1 MTREE
6 LLLSRGFRTEK
17 ELETFLE
24 NCEDES
30 WKKELIEFYGEKPK
44 KSDKKSSEKKKVKE
58 TEVTEEVTE
67 EVIDETPVEE
77 VVEETTE
84 EIVTNEIVTE

>member
-24 NCEDES
+24 NCKDES
-30 WKKELIEFYGEKPK
+30 WKKELIEFYDEKPK

-58 TEVTEEVTE
+58 TEV
-67 EVIDETPVEE
+67 DETPVEE
-77 VVEETTE
+77 
-84 EIVTNEIVTE
+84 IVTDEIVTE

>member
-17 ELETFLE
+17 ELETFLK
-24 NCEDES
+24 NCKDES

-44 KSDKKSSEKKKVKE
+44 KSEKKKVKE
-58 TEVTEEVTE
+58 TEV
-67 EVIDETPVEE
+67 DETPVEE

-84 EIVTNEIVTE
+84 EIVTDEIVTE

>member
-67 EVIDETPVEE
+67 EVIDET
-77 VVEETTE
+77 TE

>member
-24 NCEDES
+24 NCKDES

-58 TEVTEEVTE
+58 TEV
-67 EVIDETPVEE
+67 DETPG
-77 VVEETTE
+77 E
-84 EIVTNEIVTE
+84 EIVTDEIVTE

>member
-24 NCEDES
+24 NCKDES

-58 TEVTEEVTE
+58 TEV
-67 EVIDETPVEE
+67 DETP
-77 VVEETTE
+77 VEETTE

>member
-17 ELETFLE
+17 ELETFLK
-24 NCEDES
+24 NCKDES

-44 KSDKKSSEKKKVKE
+44 KKKNTKE
-58 TEVTEEVTE
+58 TEV
-67 EVIDETPVEE
+67 DETPVEE
-77 VVEETTE
+77 
-84 EIVTNEIVTE
+84 IVTDEIVTE

>member
-24 NCEDES
+24 NCKDES

-58 TEVTEEVTE
+58 TEVTEEV
-67 EVIDETPVEE
+67 IDETPVEE

>member
-24 NCEDES
+24 NCKDES

-58 TEVTEEVTE
+58 TEV
-67 EVIDETPVEE
+67 DETPVEE
-77 VVEETTE
+77 IVTD
-84 EIVTNEIVTE
+84 EIVTK

>member
-6 LLLSRGFRTEK
+6 LLFSRGFRTEK

-30 WKKELIEFYGEKPK
+30 WKTELIEFYGEKPK
-44 KSDKKSSEKKKVKE
+44 KSDKKSSEKKNVKE
-58 TEVTEEVTE
+58 TEVE
-67 EVIDETPVEE
+67 ETPVEE
-77 VVEETTE
+77 VVEETTD
-84 EIVTNEIVTE
+84 EIVTDEIVTE

>member
-24 NCEDES
+24 NCKDES
-30 WKKELIEFYGEKPK
+30 WKKELIEFYGEKLK

-58 TEVTEEVTE
+58 TEV
-67 EVIDETPVEE
+67 DETPVEE
-77 VVEETTE
+77 
-84 EIVTNEIVTE
+84 IVTDEIVTE

>member
-24 NCEDES
+24 NCKDES

-58 TEVTEEVTE
+58 TEVE
-67 EVIDETPVEE
+67 ETPVEE
-77 VVEETTE
+77 VVEETTD
-84 EIVTNEIVTE
+84 EIVTDEIVTE

>member
-58 TEVTEEVTE
+58 TEVTEEVAE

-77 VVEETTE
+77 TTE
-84 EIVTNEIVTE
+84 EIVTDEIVTE

>member
-30 WKKELIEFYGEKPK
+30 WKTELIEFYGE
-44 KSDKKSSEKKKVKE
+44 KSDKKSSEKKNVKE
-58 TEVTEEVTE
+58 TEVE
-67 EVIDETPVEE
+67 ETPVEE
-77 VVEETTE
+77 VVEETTDK
-84 EIVTNEIVTE
+84 IVTDEIVTE

>member
-17 ELETFLE
+17 ELETFLK
-24 NCEDES
+24 NCKDES

-44 KSDKKSSEKKKVKE
+44 KSDKKSSEKKNTKE
-58 TEVTEEVTE
+58 TEV
-67 EVIDETPVEE
+67 DETLV
-77 VVEETTE
+77 E
-84 EIVTNEIVTE
+84 EIVTDEIVTE

>member
-6 LLLSRGFRTEK
+6 LLLRRGFRPEK
-17 ELETFLE
+17 DLETFLE
-24 NCEDES
+24 NCKDES

-58 TEVTEEVTE
+58 TEV
-67 EVIDETPVEE
+67 DETPVEE
-77 VVEETTE
+77 
-84 EIVTNEIVTE
+84 IVTDEIVTE

>member
-6 LLLSRGFRTEK
+6 LLLSRGFITEK

-24 NCEDES
+24 NCKDES

-58 TEVTEEVTE
+58 TEV
-67 EVIDETPVEE
+67 DETPVEE
-77 VVEETTE
+77 
-84 EIVTNEIVTE
+84 IVTDEIVTE

>member
-24 NCEDES
+24 NCKDES

-44 KSDKKSSEKKKVKE
+44 KSDKKSSEKKKKVKE
-58 TEVTEEVTE
+58 TEV
-67 EVIDETPVEE
+67 DETPVEE
-77 VVEETTE
+77 
-84 EIVTNEIVTE
+84 IVTDEIVTE

>member
-17 ELETFLE
+17 ELETFLL
-24 NCEDES
+24 NCKDES
-30 WKKELIEFYGEKPK
+30 WKKELIEFYCEKPK

-58 TEVTEEVTE
+58 TEV
-67 EVIDETPVEE
+67 DETPVEE
-77 VVEETTE
+77 
-84 EIVTNEIVTE
+84 IVTDEIVTE

>member
-24 NCEDES
+24 NCKDES

-58 TEVTEEVTE
+58 TEV
-67 EVIDETPVEE
+67 DEAPV
-77 VVEETTE
+77 E
-84 EIVTNEIVTE
+84 EIVTDEIVTE

>member
-17 ELETFLE
+17 ELETFLK
-24 NCEDES
+24 NCKDES

-44 KSDKKSSEKKKVKE
+44 KSNKKSSEKKNTKE
-58 TEVTEEVTE
+58 TEV
-67 EVIDETPVEE
+67 DETPVEE
-77 VVEETTE
+77 
-84 EIVTNEIVTE
+84 IVTDEIVTE